1 MIRKNQKLINLFNV
15 LSDGVLVFAACFAA
29 LTMRFDVLDGSQS
42 SISAH
47 SEVYMAVAAGYS
59 ILLVI
64 VYCCFHMYGSYR
76 FKAPGEEIFTI
87 LLINGVGVLA
97 LMALLYFTRV
107 VDFSRLAIFFFWLFS
122 SLFVIGKRTI
132 VRALLRHYRKLGYN
146 QKHVILVG
154 SGHFAHQYARDIQ
167 ENPHLGFT
175 LDGYVSG
182 EARPGLGKRLGSYG
196 ELEEIL
202 EHSDPDELIVALDP
216 QEIGYMRPVLAAADK
231 EGVRISIIPFYND
244 YFPSHPT
251 IDVVGRTRL
260 VNMRATPLDNLGWA
274 MAKRGMDIVGSLL
287 LIVVSSPIMLGAAIG
302 VKLSS
307 PGPILFK
314 QERVGKGKKVFKM
327 WKFRSMRITG
337 TEDTGW
343 STENDPRKTKF
354 GSFIRKFSI
363 DELPQFFN
371 VLAGQMSLI
380 GPRPEVPFHV
390 NHFKE
395 EIPLYLVRQ
404 QVRPGITG
412 WAQVHGLR
420 GDTSI
425 EARVKYDIWYIEN
438 WSLGL
443 DLKILFRTMFGGMVN
458 QEKLVSEK
466 LGGTTYE

>member
-42 SISAH
+42 SILAH
-47 SEVYMAVAAGYS
+47 SEVYIAVAAGYS

-182 EARPGLGKRLGSYG
+182 EVRPGLGKRLGSYE

-274 MAKRGMDIVGSLL
+274 MAKRGMDIVGALL
-287 LIVVSSPIMLGAAIG
+287 LIVVTSPIMLAAAIG

-307 PGPILFK
+307 PGPVIFK
-314 QERVGKGKKVFKM
+314 QNRVGKNKKVFKM

-337 TEDTGW
+337 TEEIGW

-371 VLAGQMSLI
+371 VLVGNMSLV

-412 WAQVHGLR
+412 WAQIHGLR

-425 EARVKYDIWYIEN
+425 EERVKCDIWYIEN

-443 DLKILFRTMFGGMVN
+443 DLKILFHTAFGGMVN
-458 QEKLVSEK
+458 DEKMEAGK
-466 LGGTTYE
+466 GK

>member
-1 MIRKNQKLINLFNV
+1 MIRKNQKLINLFNI
-15 LSDGVLVFAACFAA
+15 LSDAALVFAAYFTA
-29 LTMRFDVLDGSQS
+29 LAMRFDVLGGKESLLPM
-42 SISAH
+42 H
-47 SEVYMAVAAGYS
+47 SGAYVAVAACYS
-59 ILLVI
+59 VVLVI
-64 VYCCFHMYGSYR
+64 VYFCFRMYGSYR
-76 FKAPGEEIFTI
+76 FKEPGSEIVTV
-87 LLINGVGVLA
+87 LLINGGGVLA
-97 LMALLYFTRV
+97 LMALLYFTRI
-107 VDFSRLAIFFFWLFS
+107 VDFSRLAIFLFWGFS
-122 SLFVIGKRTI
+122 SVFVIAKRTA
-132 VRALLRHYRKLGYN
+132 VRVVLRRYRKLGYN
-146 QKHVILVG
+146 QKHAILVG
-154 SGHFAHQYARDIQ
+154 SGHFARQYAQDIQ
-167 ENPHLGFT
+167 ANPHLGFM

-182 EARPGLGKRLGSYG
+182 EEERGLGAHLGGYG
-196 ELEEIL
+196 DLEKIL
-202 EHSDPDELIVALDP
+202 AERDPDELVVALEP
-216 QEIGYMRPVLAAADK
+216 QEIAYMQPVLAAADK

-244 YFPSHPT
+244 YIPSHPT
-251 IDVVGRTRL
+251 IDVVGRTKL
-260 VNMRATPLDNLGWA
+260 VDMRATPLDNLGWA
-274 MAKRGMDIVGSLL
+274 MVKRGMDIVGALV
-287 LIVVSSPIMLGAAIG
+287 LIVLTSPLMLVAAIG

-314 QERVGKGKKVFKM
+314 QERVGKDKKVFKM

-371 VLAGQMSLI
+371 VLAGQMSLV

-425 EARVKYDIWYIEN
+425 EERVKYDIWYIEN

-443 DLKILFRTMFGGMVN
+443 DIIILFRTLFGGMMN
-458 QEKLVSEK
+458 AEA
-466 LGGTTYE
+466 